1 MRISFKILPPLK
13 ELWKPLEFR
22 RLEGMIMAHFNWN
35 IFIPTPTHYVDLLE
49 PQIVFPTDLIHGR
62 LIAKEIYPE
71 VVERLMEFVHYFLDI
86 SMQVC
91 TVWTINDC
99 QKKPL

>member
-1 MRISFKILPPLK
+1 
-13 ELWKPLEFR
+13 
-22 RLEGMIMAHFNWN
+22 
-35 IFIPTPTHYVDLLE
+35 LE

-86 SMQVC
+86 SMQVS
-91 TVWTINDC
+91 IYYFLHIEIDI
-99 QKKPL
+99 

>member
-1 MRISFKILPPLK
+1 
-13 ELWKPLEFR
+13 
-22 RLEGMIMAHFNWN
+22 MAHFNWN
-35 IFIPTPTHYVDLLE
+35 IFIPTPTHYIDLLE

-71 VVERLMEFVHYFLDI
+71 VVERLMEFVYYFLDI

-91 TVWTINDC
+91 TAGLT
-99 QKKPL
+99 P